1 MEPFEII
8 AAPFS
13 VYWAPVGEAFPLIDA
28 APAGNWALIGTSG
41 DENYSEEGVTLVHS
55 QTIEKARPAGSTGA
69 RKAFRTAEDMMI
81 RFTMWDMKLE
91 QYNKALNNNA
101 VATTAAGSGT
111 AGFKALN
118 LYRGLD
124 VALMALLVRGDVSP
138 EGDSW
143 KTQYQIPV
151 CYQSG
156 SPEPVFRKGNP
167 IGLALEF
174 DVLEDPSASSSAE
187 KFGKLIVQH
196 QEPLA

>member
-13 VYWAPVGEAFPLIDA
+13 VYAAPVGEAFPLIDA

-41 DENYSEEGVTLVHS
+41 DENYSEDGVTVVHS
-55 QTIEKARPAGSTGA
+55 QTIEKVRTAGTTGG
-69 RKAFRTAEDMMI
+69 RKAFRTAEDMMV
-81 RFTMWDMKLE
+81 RLTLLDMSLE
-91 QYNKALNNNA
+91 HYNKALNDNA
-101 VATTAAGSGT
+101 VATTAAGVGT

-124 VALMALLVRGDVSP
+124 VALMALLVRGEVSP

-143 KTQYQIPV
+143 KSQYQIPV
-151 CYQSG
+151 CFQSG

-167 IGLALEF
+167 VGLALEF
-174 DVLEDPSASSSAE
+174 DVLEDPSAASAAE

-196 QEPLA
+196 QDALP